1 MLYKDILIA
10 HRQLTRESKN
20 RELKIDE
27 EIALLGSFAGQ
38 STIVLEVWQSSN
50 RFTVLV
56 HLSVIR
62 LLASCS

>member
-27 EIALLGSFAGQ
+27 EIALLGSFAG
-38 STIVLEVWQSSN
+38 
-50 RFTVLV
+50 
-56 HLSVIR
+56 
-62 LLASCS
+62 